1 GGACCR
7 ATEWGHQYRQSPL
20 PEAIEPSKQCQPFI
34 KNRTHDMRRSSVAE
48 QFQRQ
53 QRAPGVRCRDL
64 RGTGQASLFQHPVER
79 KAGQVGKKQ
88 KDAAEFG
95 SQTTW
100 GKIQLV
106 AIGGRGFRHARPRS
120 LLITTARQACKA
132 LLFENHGDGGRAEVS
147 SGLAQCLTD
156 VVDGEVLL
164 AHPYDP
170 FAEWIRFWRG
180 LRALGDWGKKLR
192 V

>member
-1 GGACCR
+1 
-7 ATEWGHQYRQSPL
+7 
-20 PEAIEPSKQCQPFI
+20 SKGRLARSGRNKKMPP
-34 KNRTHDMRRSSVAE
+34 NLVRRRRGERSSWSQSAVAA
-48 QFQRQ
+48 FATP
-53 QRAPGVRCRDL
+53 AP
-64 RGTGQASLFQHPVER
+64 A
-79 KAGQVGKKQ
+79 
-88 KDAAEFG
+88 
-95 SQTTW
+95 
-100 GKIQLV
+100 
-106 AIGGRGFRHARPRS
+106 

-132 LLFENHGDGGRAEVS
+132 LLFENHGAGGRAEVS

-192 V
+192 VGVVPKLMT